1 MTTEG
6 SVDTLLQYIPL
17 SLAPFVTDACVSH
30 DSDWSSSK
38 FLLCMSRILETLKV
52 YLKLFHCVVTEAKVS
67 I

>member
-38 FLLCMSRILETLKV
+38 FPVM
-52 YLKLFHCVVTEAKVS
+52 HVS
-67 I
+67 NFRNSESVS